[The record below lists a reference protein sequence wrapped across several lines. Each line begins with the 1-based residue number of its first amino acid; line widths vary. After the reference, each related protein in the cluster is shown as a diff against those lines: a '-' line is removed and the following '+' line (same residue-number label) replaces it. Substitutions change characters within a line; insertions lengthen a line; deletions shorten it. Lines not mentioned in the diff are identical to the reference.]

1 MKKYDNEWLNK
12 QIQKDNKEIEDKK
25 KKLIDDLKN
34 FNKEEF
40 FKKEKQE
47 LTLFDKIIKLFK

>member
-1 MKKYDNEWLNK
+1 MKKYDIEWLNR
-12 QIQKDNKEIEDKK
+12 QIQKDNKEIDNTK

-40 FKKEKQE
+40 FKKEKKE
-47 LTLFDKIIKLFK
+47 LTLFEKITKLFK

>member
-40 FKKEKQE
+40 FKKEKKE

>member
-1 MKKYDNEWLNK
+1 MKKYDNEWLNR
-12 QIQKDNKEIEDKK
+12 QIQKDNKEIEEKK

-40 FKKEKQE
+40 FKKEKKE
-47 LTLFDKIIKLFK
+47 LTLFEKIIKLFK